1 MNEPFLSPSLT
12 LSFAAAE
19 FYGALKCLLLK
30 CKTWKEGTS
39 TPLRKSL
46 LHPQSRLQF
55 AKSRRIRSRMGMRPK
70 GPPHMTSI
78 NSFLTH
84 PVFPHNFL
92 FTRMGH
98 LLTLPLCQIWNLLTA
113 GESYSDTSIFP
124 VCGYF
129 NFQASFCQ
137 HAQWKRRQKLAWYKR
152 NHMQGRRKNVNM
164 VQQQSWYPM
173 SIFCADVKYRN
184 PQKDVNPPG

>member
-1 MNEPFLSPSLT
+1 MSLVEVQNLEGRKEPQLLFGRVFSIPNLVCNLQRVGGSGAGWVWGLRGPHILRPLILFWLTPSFRIT
-12 LSFAAAE
+12 
-19 FYGALKCLLLK
+19 FYSHVWDIC
-30 CKTWKEGTS
+30 W
-39 TPLRKSL
+39 P
-46 LHPQSRLQF
+46 
-55 AKSRRIRSRMGMRPK
+55 
-70 GPPHMTSI
+70 
-78 NSFLTH
+78 
-84 PVFPHNFL
+84 
-92 FTRMGH
+92 
-98 LLTLPLCQIWNLLTA
+98 LPLCQIWNLLTA

-164 VQQQSWYPM
+164 VLQQSWYPM